1 MTLVDEFK
9 FIEMIKQKY
18 YKQPT
23 LIKGI
28 GDDGAVFHQ
37 PHQNIVTAVDTF
49 VEYIHFS
56 KETMS
61 AFHIGYRGL
70 AASVSDLAA
79 MGAEPKFY
87 LVSIIV
93 PQSKNI
99 AEIEEIFLGMETFA
113 EKYQMDLIGGDTVSG
128 KELALSITV
137 IGYVDEQRVRYRH
150 TAKDGDII
158 FVTGTLG
165 NSQAGLYMLQEKKTG
180 KNKNYFIQKHRCPN
194 PRVDFAKELASIKRV
209 TLNDISDGIVN
220 ELYEIAHASKVN
232 MIIKED
238 LMPVNKD
245 LMQFSKTFVDQW
257 IYFGGE
263 DFELVGTASLKD
275 WKTIQQIGEKTKTKV
290 TKIGYIK
297 NNIYQ
302 GYGRVFL
309 QINQQIQLLN
319 KKGYTHLK

>member
-113 EKYQMDLIGGDTVSG
+113 KKYQMDLIGGDTVSG

-180 KNKNYFIQKHRCPN
+180 KNKN
-194 PRVDFAKELASIKRV
+194 
-209 TLNDISDGIVN
+209 
-220 ELYEIAHASKVN
+220 
-232 MIIKED
+232 
-238 LMPVNKD
+238 
-245 LMQFSKTFVDQW
+245 
-257 IYFGGE
+257 
-263 DFELVGTASLKD
+263 
-275 WKTIQQIGEKTKTKV
+275 
-290 TKIGYIK
+290 
-297 NNIYQ
+297 
-302 GYGRVFL
+302 
-309 QINQQIQLLN
+309 
-319 KKGYTHLK
+319 